1 MASLLLNGRETTCF
15 LLHENKARMSAL
27 TAFVRIE
34 PKVPISATKARDG
47 TKRHADESG
56 RVGTVSI
63 CRDVTV
69 KKKKKKP
76 RKLQKEL
83 LEAISEFIRS

>member
-1 MASLLLNGRETTCF
+1 
-15 LLHENKARMSAL
+15 MSAL
-27 TAFVRIE
+27 TTFVRIE
-34 PKVPISATKARDG
+34 PKVPISAAKARDG
-47 TKRHADESG
+47 NKRHADESG

-69 KKKKKKP
+69 KKKKKP

>member
-1 MASLLLNGRETTCF
+1 MPERLNNDKMGLKT
-15 LLHENKARMSAL
+15 NKARMSAL

-47 TKRHADESG
+47 NKRHADESG

-69 KKKKKKP
+69 KKKKKA
-76 RKLQKEL
+76 KE
-83 LEAISEFIRS
+83 ATKGTSRSNK